1 MTRPPSGR
9 RAAILTLAIL
19 GFSLLLIFAALL
31 TNRIAGELRAARHAE
46 LRAAASA
53 ALDSAAAWLQV
64 HGDELAPG
72 AVQTLDSAAL
82 WPPAATGELTVA
94 RAADT
99 GAVTAR
105 ATVRRGRLQVRLEAS
120 WPAPG

>member
-1 MTRPPSGR
+1 MTRPPSRR

-19 GFSLLLIFAALL
+19 GFGLLLIFAALL

-53 ALDSAAAWLQV
+53 ALDSAAAWLRV

-99 GAVTAR
+99 GAATAR